1 MSNMRKIMWNGTVR
15 ALPLAGQLRAAS
27 IAGCEALSVTPFSYV
42 KWLAASLTTRDM
54 VTMAADAGIRITHL
68 DPLLRWIT
76 RWKPNRNEATF
87 PYDALSFDQND
98 FFRFAQALGVT
109 SFTAWIAPVD
119 LLSFDEI
126 VDDFGNLCLRAAG
139 LGLRCDLEFIP
150 MYGIPNLETAWN
162 IVKAVNA
169 PNSGIVFDFWHYS
182 RGKPDDQLLR
192 TIPGD
197 KITAVQLCDG
207 TAELAPGISLIYDGQ
222 KLRQPPGEGGFRV
235 KEIVGILRDIGGLNN
250 VGPEIFSER
259 FDTMTAEDIGL
270 ICRTSLDAALA
281 ARPAR
286 APH

>member
-27 IAGCEALSVTPFSYV
+27 IAGCGALSVTPFSYV

-68 DPLLRWIT
+68 DPLIRWVT
-76 RWKPNRNEATF
+76 RWKPNRNQATF
-87 PYDALSFDQND
+87 PYDALSFDQDD

-119 LLSFDEI
+119 LLSFNEI
-126 VDDFGNLCLRAAG
+126 VDDFGKLCLRAAA

-150 MYGIPNLETAWN
+150 MYGIPDLETAWN

-169 PNSGIVFDFWHYS
+169 TNSGIVFDFWHYS

-197 KITAVQLCDG
+197 KISAVQLCDG
-207 TAELAPGISLIYDGQ
+207 TAELAPGISLIHDGQ
-222 KLRQPPGEGGFRV
+222 KLRRPPGEGEFRV
-235 KEIVGILRDIGGLNN
+235 KEIVGILRDIGGLNDI
-250 VGPEIFSER
+250 GPEIFSER

-270 ICRTSLDAALA
+270 ICRTSLDAVLDVH
-281 ARPAR
+281 PAK
-286 APH
+286 APL